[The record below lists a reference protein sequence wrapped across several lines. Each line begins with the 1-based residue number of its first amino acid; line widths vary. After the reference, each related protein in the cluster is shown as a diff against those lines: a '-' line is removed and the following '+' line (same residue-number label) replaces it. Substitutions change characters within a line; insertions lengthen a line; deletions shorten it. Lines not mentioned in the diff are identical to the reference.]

1 MVRLPWLQQSPAL
14 GQCLPGQ
21 SPRTPPPTPVLTVQ
35 PGDSPGHGGAP
46 CPPESRGSVP
56 GRVCLS
62 TKAQMGPTWPRVS
75 EGAPRL
81 GKGWPQRSCP
91 AGGGRCSRGSARPYL
106 PGRAEG
112 SWGPEAVSPMAA
124 GGTWPETPASG
135 SSVSSQRR
143 ESPAGPSESGA
154 GLCFLR
160 FLRLQLLNVKSGSG
174 GRKEERN
181 RLCKS
186 SAATQ
191 TSATGT
197 GSLCARS
204 TPSPAGDPGET
215 PEAGDPPAREK
226 GLQNVPR
233 AVLAQE

>member
-1 MVRLPWLQQSPAL
+1 MPWLQQSPAL

-21 SPRTPPPTPVLTVQ
+21 SPRTAPPPPRYSQ
-35 PGDSPGHGGAP
+35 CSPAIP
-46 CPPESRGSVP
+46 QDMVACCVPPESRGGVP

-91 AGGGRCSRGSARPYL
+91 AGGGRCSWGSARPYL

-112 SWGPEAVSPMAA
+112 SWGAVAASPMAA

-135 SSVSSQRR
+135 SSVSSGRR

-154 GLCFLR
+154 GLCFL
-160 FLRLQLLNVKSGSG
+160 
-174 GRKEERN
+174 
-181 RLCKS
+181 
-186 SAATQ
+186 
-191 TSATGT
+191 
-197 GSLCARS
+197 
-204 TPSPAGDPGET
+204 
-215 PEAGDPPAREK
+215 
-226 GLQNVPR
+226 
-233 AVLAQE
+233 